1 MYHSEKGFAT
11 QKQSSMLHRSTDG
24 INQGGKES
32 FIDNM
37 LSFLLQGQH
46 EDNEIAKHFVLEE
59 HSSDTQVAE

>member
-1 MYHSEKGFAT
+1 
-11 QKQSSMLHRSTDG
+11 MLHRSTDG